1 MKQIYLLATC
11 LLSLSMSATT
21 RFAVLSDT
29 HIEVPEIVYDT
40 IQTVDSLTHR
50 DTLLLVPREV
60 PGEALQAMSLCTED
74 LKSQQVDFI
83 MHAGDITDKGDSLA
97 LVLARTLLES
107 TELPFFVTPG
117 NHETRFSPSALQD
130 FQKVFGDMRF
140 LQNRDG
146 LLLFGMNDAPI
157 MHPGDGHF
165 SPQDTLWLHQWLDSL
180 GTQPTFVL
188 THIPPQK
195 DEVDN
200 WYDLANILR
209 QYNTQ
214 VIISGHHHV
223 NEHLQVDSIDN
234 VVCRSALPDSLDRTG
249 YTLVEV
255 DNENIIFSERAIA
268 LQRDSDSTQVILRA
282 GEATTTEW
290 LRLPLMQRQF
300 PEIDSTLL
308 PSYAVNDSD
317 SLVVRVWERKM
328 PVSFYAT
335 PVEMYGRI
343 YIGDD
348 NGTFYA
354 FDQTN
359 GRILWRYITTG
370 RIVGSAA
377 VKDGRCVFA
386 SANGMLYC
394 ASVENGKILWRRKLG
409 KPITGS
415 IAIDGQNVYVGSS
428 DSCFYAFKL
437 MTGAPV
443 WTYRGFGNYCIAK
456 PLIHKNKVYVGA
468 YDGNFYAFDKRKG
481 KLLWRWSND
490 STDYRQSPAAVTPCT
505 YGKRVY
511 FSTADGYLT
520 ALKADSGSVAKR
532 TDRWKVRESIGM
544 KDNILYAKTTQ
555 DTIIAINLNVD
566 TLLWATDA
574 GFGYDCAATQLAID
588 GQTLFAT
595 TKNGLV
601 IALDALTGDSLWQ
614 HKIGNSLLTM
624 PCTLSDSAV
633 VVASSDGT
641 IALLEKHLPIP
652 PDTLAMDSLML
663 DSLMSD
669 SLAFPVDTLMLPI
682 DSTALPI
689 DTTTVQ

>member
-1 MKQIYLLATC
+1 
-11 LLSLSMSATT
+11 MSATT

-29 HIEVPEIVYDT
+29 HIEAPEIVYDT

-50 DTLLLVPREV
+50 DTMLLIPREL
-60 PGEALQAMSLCTED
+60 PGEALQAMGLCVED

-83 MHAGDITDKGDSLA
+83 LHAGDITHKGDSLA
-97 LVLARTLLES
+97 LVLARNLLVS
-107 TELPFFVTPG
+107 TELPYFVTTG
-117 NHETRFSPSALQD
+117 NHETKHSPSALRD
-130 FQKVFGDMRF
+130 MTRLFGDMRF
-140 LQNRDG
+140 VRNKEG
-146 LLLFGMNDAPI
+146 LLLLGLNDAPI

-165 SPQDTLWLHQWLDSL
+165 SPQDTLWLRQWLDTL

-188 THIPPQK
+188 THIPPRK
-195 DEVDN
+195 KEVDN
-200 WYDLANILR
+200 WYDLTNILR

-214 VIISGHHHV
+214 VIISGHHHE
-223 NEHLQVDSIDN
+223 NEHHTIDGIDII
-234 VVCRSALPDSLDRTG
+234 VCRSALPDSLDRTG

-255 DNENIIFSERAIA
+255 TNDAIRFSERSIKIV
-268 LQRDSDSTQVILRA
+268 RTEIDSLHSTLAA
-282 GEATTTEW
+282 GEASTKEW
-290 LRLPLMQRQF
+290 YSLPLMRREF
-300 PEIDSTLL
+300 PEPDSTLL

-317 SLVVRVWERKM
+317 TLVVEAWRRKM
-328 PVSFYAT
+328 PASFYAA

-386 SANGMLYC
+386 NASGTLYC
-394 ASVENGKILWRRKLG
+394 ASVETGKILWRKSLG

-415 IAIDGQNVYVGSS
+415 IAIDGQTIYVGSS

-443 WTYRGFGNYCIAK
+443 WTYRGFGNYCIAR
-456 PLIHKNKVYVGA
+456 PLIHKNKVYIGA

-481 KLLWRWSND
+481 KLLWKWSNEPE
-490 STDYRQSPAAVTPCT
+490 DYRDSPAGVTPCADD
-505 YGKRVY
+505 KRVY
-511 FSTADGYLT
+511 LSTADGLLT
-520 ALKADSGSVAKR
+520 ALKADSGRVSKQ

-544 KDNILYAKTTQ
+544 NGNILYAKTKK
-555 DTIIAINLNVD
+555 DTIIAIDLKAD

-574 GFGYDCAATQLAID
+574 GYGKDNAATQLKVE
-588 GQTLFAT
+588 GNTLFAT

-614 HKIGNSLLTM
+614 HKIGNSLLTS
-624 PCTLSDSAV
+624 PCTLSESAV

-641 IALLEKHLPIP
+641 IALIEKHLPIP

-663 DSLMSD
+663 DSLMVD
-669 SLAFPVDTLMLPI
+669 SLAYPVDTLMMPI
-682 DSTALPI
+682 DSTAQSV
-689 DTTTVQ
+689 DTTTVK

>member
-1 MKQIYLLATC
+1 MRKLYLLATC

-29 HIEVPEIVYDT
+29 HILAPEIVYDT

-50 DTLLLVPREV
+50 DTVLLVPREV
-60 PGEALQAMSLCTED
+60 PGEALQAMTLCTED
-74 LKSQQVDFI
+74 LRSQQVDFI
-83 MHAGDITDKGDSLA
+83 LHAGDMTDKGDSLA
-97 LVLARTLLES
+97 LVHVRRLLQS
-107 TELPFFVTPG
+107 TELPYFVTTG
-117 NHETRFSPSALQD
+117 NHETRYSPSALRD
-130 FQKVFGDMRF
+130 LKVVTDDVRF
-140 LQNRDG
+140 MQNRDG
-146 LLLFGMNDAPI
+146 LLLFGLNDAPI

-165 SPQDTLWLHQWLDSL
+165 APQDTLWLRQWLDSL

-200 WYDLANILR
+200 WFDLANILQ

-214 VIISGHHHV
+214 VIISGHHHE
-223 NEHLQVDSIDN
+223 NEHLMVGGIDN
-234 VVCRSALPDSLDRTG
+234 VVCRSALPDDNGKTG

-255 DNENIIFSERAIA
+255 GNGNIIFSERAISIRREGDDA
-268 LQRDSDSTQVILRA
+268 QVVLRA
-282 GEATTTEW
+282 GEATTKEW

-328 PVSFYAT
+328 SASFYAA

-359 GRILWRYITTG
+359 GRILWRYKTTG

-386 SANGMLYC
+386 STNGTLYC
-394 ASVENGKILWRRKLG
+394 VSVENGKILWRNQLG

-415 IAIDGQNVYVGSS
+415 LAIDGQTVYVGSS

-456 PLIHKNKVYVGA
+456 PLIYKNKIYVGA

-490 STDYRQSPAAVTPCT
+490 STDYRQSPAMVTPCADDQ
-505 YGKRVY
+505 RVY
-511 FSTADGYLT
+511 FSASDGYLT
-520 ALKADSGSVAKR
+520 ALNADSGRVVRRS
-532 TDRWKVRESIGM
+532 DRWKVRESIGM
-544 KDNILYAKTTQ
+544 NNNILYAKTTQ
-555 DTIIAINLNVD
+555 DTIFAINLNVD
-566 TLLWATDA
+566 TVLWATDM
-574 GFGYDCAATQLAID
+574 GYGKDIAATQLMVD
-588 GQTLFAT
+588 GNTLFAT

-601 IALDALTGDSLWQ
+601 LALDALTGDTLWQ
-614 HKIGNSLLTM
+614 HKLGNSLLTT
-624 PCTLSDSAV
+624 PCTLSDSSV
-633 VVASSDGT
+633 VVASTDGT
-641 IALLEKHLPIP
+641 IALLEKRLPIP
-652 PDTLAMDSLML
+652 PDTLAVDSLML
-663 DSLMSD
+663 DSL
-669 SLAFPVDTLMLPI
+669 AFPVDSLMLPI
-682 DSTALPI
+682 ESSAIPV
-689 DTTTVQ
+689 DTVKVE